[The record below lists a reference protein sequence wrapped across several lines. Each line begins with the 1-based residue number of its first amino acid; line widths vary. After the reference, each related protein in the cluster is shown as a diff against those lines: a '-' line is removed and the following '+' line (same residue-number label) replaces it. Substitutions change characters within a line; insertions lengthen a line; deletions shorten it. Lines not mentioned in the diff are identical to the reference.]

1 MDSPYA
7 SSTDLSSDSAPDNT
21 PQVNNYWTRHRA
33 QERLEEPGAAENG
46 PSHAPEDLEDIPLD
60 DENSDQGE
68 REEGYEMLDGPLV
81 RGAMHRDRSMN
92 ELAPEELSDEEAFPE
107 ELRFDDDGM
116 VGYFSAAMLNETE
129 EESGQRYDLVIPFGS
144 YFSEPP
150 LLKKLQSLLM
160 NSTSSLIQ
168 NPSGTD
174 IPQGVLAATAQI
186 AQNNLARSY
195 DNLTGGLIYTA
206 QRAHD
211 AMVTTTQ
218 AGGHLAEGAL
228 RAGNDVAIW
237 AQERWPNMPRIIN
250 RGVLGSLT
258 ELVLEGVQALP
269 PSDSIIRPQGR
280 R

>member
-129 EESGQRYDLVIPFGS
+129 EESGQ
-144 YFSEPP
+144 
-150 LLKKLQSLLM
+150 
-160 NSTSSLIQ
+160 STSSLIQ